1 MEIKAM
7 MKDRRFETLSF
18 LIIVTENTRQRHG
31 QTRQDIKGLRLSN
44 VSGMNDLVHPC
55 VIEYRNDFP
64 AIFKVIMGIADNAQT
79 HQTILLS
86 GCSTAFFSPTAFC

>member
-1 MEIKAM
+1 
-7 MKDRRFETLSF
+7 
-18 LIIVTENTRQRHG
+18 
-31 QTRQDIKGLRLSN
+31 
-44 VSGMNDLVHPC
+44 MNDLVHPC

-79 HQTILLS
+79 HHTILLT